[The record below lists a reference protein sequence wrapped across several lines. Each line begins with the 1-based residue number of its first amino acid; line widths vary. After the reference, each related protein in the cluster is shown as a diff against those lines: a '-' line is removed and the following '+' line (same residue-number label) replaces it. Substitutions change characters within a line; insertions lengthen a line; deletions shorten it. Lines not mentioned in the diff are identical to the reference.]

1 MFQGLRQGSLFYI
14 LEKSDTPVLKT
25 GQVVSVSQPAPKY
38 NTTFAPGQQFGM
50 ETIVDISVKVGNDT
64 VDFKQL
70 PSSLSIANF
79 GDNGVV
85 VSESKEAMSAEVEAM
100 LRTSRQVVE
109 SVDYH
114 KRVIE
119 SCDKMLRELNPRFA
133 KEKEQEEKIGTLE
146 KKMNGM
152 EGTLGDIKEML
163 SKALGT
169 SSNTKKQ

>member
-25 GQVVSVSQPAPKY
+25 GQVVSVSQPTPKY
-38 NTTFAPGQQFGM
+38 NTAFAPGQQFGM
-50 ETIVDISVKVGNDT
+50 ETVVDISVKVGNDT

-79 GDNGVV
+79 GENGVV

-100 LRTSRQVVE
+100 LRTSRQIID

-133 KEKEQEEKIGTLE
+133 KEKEQEEKIVSLE
-146 KKMNGM
+146 NKMNGV
-152 EGTLGDIKEML
+152 ENTLGDIKEML
-163 SKALGT
+163 SKAIGAST
-169 SSNTKKQ
+169 NSKKQ